1 MGFLLTLSGAQL
13 WNKPVYHFMRRHIYA
28 PLVGRGVSPRAASIV
43 VFTFSAFLHE
53 LLVGV
58 PTHNIIGMV
67 SYDDQ
72 FVKDLHSLSRINR
85 RCICGNDVSDT
96 INCHNGPT

>member
-1 MGFLLTLSGAQL
+1 MGFLLTHSGIQL

-28 PLVGRGVSPRAASIV
+28 PLVGRGVSPRAASII

-67 SYDDQ
+67 SYENQ
-72 FVKDLHSLSRINR
+72 FVKEPPLIISN
-85 RCICGNDVSDT
+85 
-96 INCHNGPT
+96 